1 MLRVWNLGQVG
12 PQDVP
17 VIYSF
22 CSPVGCLQGYENKGP
37 HRASLFRI
45 KKDGQGSESKTWNDE
60 KKHSKQGKQIQK
72 NDQKQIKQI
81 IRHVMLILGWLLSCF
96 VHFCSFLCLR
106 TYICSV
112 CGVYDF
118 IIPGAYGS
126 YGTDM
131 TCPVVQGLV
140 SKRCL
145 VFYCFQVAVPTR
157 ICKDKCLPNV
167 STDLRRILCIYI

>member
-60 KKHSKQGKQIQK
+60 KNTASKENKSEKWSETNQANNQTCDVDSGLVIE
-72 NDQKQIKQI
+72 
-81 IRHVMLILGWLLSCF
+81 LFCS
-96 VHFCSFLCLR
+96 FCSFLCLR

-131 TCPVVQGLV
+131 TCPSCRVGVKALLGVLLLSGSGPDEDLQG
-140 SKRCL
+140 
-145 VFYCFQVAVPTR
+145 
-157 ICKDKCLPNV
+157 
-167 STDLRRILCIYI
+167 